1 MKVINDIDLFDEEIS
16 TSVALGTFDG
26 VHLAHTAV
34 IKEAVNSEYTPAVF
48 TFNQSP
54 SGVLT
59 GNAVPMITTKS
70 VKQKLISDLGVEY
83 CFSVDF
89 LKIKEMSAQEFVFM
103 LKEKLGVKKIS
114 CGFNFK
120 FGMDGKGNPQLLKE
134 LCKKLDIELKVIPPI
149 LVDSEPVS
157 STRIR
162 SLIESGEILKAKEL
176 LGRPFYYENSVESG
190 NHLGTQLGVPT
201 INQQFPLNL
210 IIPKKGVYAS
220 KIIIDSKEYK
230 GITNIGIKP
239 TIGSDYITSETNIFD
254 FSGDLYN
261 QTVEIIPI
269 FYIRDERKFED
280 TDELKRA
287 ILNDI
292 EYVKNMI
299 Y

>member
-34 IKEAVNSEYTPAVF
+34 IKEAVNSEFTPAVF

-54 SGVLT
+54 SGILS
-59 GNAVPMITTKS
+59 GSRVPMITTKS
-70 VKQKLISDLGVEY
+70 VKHKIIADLGIKY

-89 LKIKEMSAQEFVFM
+89 LKIKDMTAQEFVFM
-103 LKEKLGVKKIS
+103 LKDKLGVKKIS

-120 FGMDGKGNPQLLKE
+120 FGMDGKGNAQVLKE
-134 LCKKLDIELKVIPPI
+134 LCKKFDIELKVIPPI
-149 LVDSEPVS
+149 LVDEEPVS

-162 SLIESGEILKAKEL
+162 SLIENGETLKAREL
-176 LGRPFYYENSVESG
+176 LGRPFYYEASVESG

-201 INQQFPLNL
+201 VNQKFPLNS

-220 KIIIDSKEYK
+220 KVIVDSKEYK

-239 TIGSDYITSETNIFD
+239 TIGSDFVTSETNIFD

-261 QTVEIIPI
+261 KTVEIIPI